1 LPATYAISA
10 NYWPKDDFFQAESW
24 FRKNT
29 TSSIAEHIFKYES
42 YAPQTYPDT
51 GVLLLLLFL
60 APDIII
66 AIIIII
72 IIYLSLLSGKIMD
85 VGCSVGASTK
95 FLIEAFPDKTE
106 ISAVDLSPHFLSAAK
121 FFLEDTRSPMYCDL
135 NEKIKYHHALA
146 EKMPFESDSY
156 DIVSLSF
163 LTHEIPTKT
172 SQEIIAEAYRVLRP
186 GGTISIVDLNGK
198 RIKSL
203 PQPRKYFFELTEPL
217 IRQYYNTNHLKQL
230 EATGFTF
237 IESKSNDPMNTLWMA
252 SKVKTCK

>member
-1 LPATYAISA
+1 MI
-10 NYWPKDDFFQAESW
+10 
-24 FRKNT
+24 
-29 TSSIAEHIFKYES
+29 
-42 YAPQTYPDT
+42 
-51 GVLLLLLFL
+51 
-60 APDIII
+60 DIII
-66 AIIIII
+66 AIIIIMI
-72 IIYLSLLSGKIMD
+72 SLSLLSGKIMD

-121 FFLEDTRSPMYCDL
+121 FFLEDSRSPMYCAL
-135 NEKIKYHHALA
+135 NEKVKYHHALA

-172 SQEIIAEAYRVLRP
+172 TQEIIAEAYRVLRP
-186 GGTISIVDLNGK
+186 GGTISMVDLNAK

-230 EATGFTF
+230 EETGFTF

-252 SKVKTCK
+252 SKVKTFYI